1 MKICRD
7 WQTAG
12 AWCTKKCGFV
22 TPWSGVF
29 LKLVVIRPVKEAPAF
44 YGIRR
49 FIIVLGLFCK
59 WPRQRR
65 IQYTS

>member
-7 WQTAG
+7 LQTAG

-22 TPWSGVF
+22 TPWSGVL
-29 LKLVVIRPVKEAPAF
+29 LKLVVIQLVKEAPAF

-49 FIIVLGLFCK
+49 FIVVFSLVREWAC
-59 WPRQRR
+59 QR
-65 IQYTS
+65 